1 MFEVE
6 RTNNGTSFRLCS
18 LRLFDH
24 PILHN
29 ISLKFSNE
37 YDTTNNVYTTVIIG
51 ENGIGKSTL
60 LGSIAEIFCYLERLK
75 RKRPTYDARPKYYFE
90 IEYKLSDQRI
100 KVANFVG
107 DVPYEGRKIFSRC
120 YIYTNGI
127 QTDFE
132 MIELPQRVIVSA
144 TTIADKFVAKS
155 TEMFRY
161 KGLRNENSPAL
172 TGTRT
177 MVRKTVSSLLES
189 LDTKTGFRQELRDL
203 LRYLKLSPRLELSY
217 RLTYSYELIRE
228 NIEAIEIKMFLKERR
243 KSPSDLDLN
252 TNRHL
257 EHDRNGDII
266 RERIPEQWQDRELV
280 LFVNDEERRLYEL
293 AAAFY
298 RTLFRRNQRGNY
310 IRYNLLEEGCK
321 ANEDKEYLKA
331 LDSLDLLSY
340 PFLKV
345 FKINEGYEFDNSS
358 SGESSLFCQLVNIM
372 SVIEPGSVILIDE
385 PECSTHPNWQ
395 ISYMKW
401 LEQTFKK
408 YNSCHFVVSTHSH
421 LLLSGLKGDNSSI
434 IALAKDDKTQ
444 QIINKSDGINTFG
457 WSADDILYEVFRIRN
472 KHNKALERDLERAVQ
487 LLEEKEPLST
497 KEINQIIERFNKVY
511 RGVKDPL
518 GKFIT
523 ELKEYAESKT
533 N

>member
-132 MIELPQRVIVSA
+132 MIELPQRVIAST
-144 TTIADKFVAKS
+144 TTIADKFVARS

-161 KGLRNENSPAL
+161 KGLRNENSPSS
-172 TGTRT
+172 TGTKT
-177 MVRKTVSSLLES
+177 MVRKTVLSLLES
-189 LDTKTGFRQELRDL
+189 LNVKSGFREE
-203 LRYLKLSPRLELSY
+203 LRYLLGCLKLRPRLELLY
-217 RLTYSYELIRE
+217 RLTYSYDLIKE
-228 NIEAIEIKMFLKERR
+228 NIEAIEIKMFLQERR
-243 KSPSDLDLN
+243 KSSSDLDRDTSRN
-252 TNRHL
+252 L
-257 EHDRNGDII
+257 ERDRNGDNN
-266 RERIPEQWQDRELV
+266 RERIPEQWKDRELV
-280 LFVNDEERRLYEL
+280 MFVNDEEQRQYEL

-298 RTLFRRNQRGNY
+298 RKLFRRNQRSNY
-310 IRYNLLEEGCK
+310 LKYNLLEEGCM
-321 ANEDKEYLKA
+321 ANEDKEYLKT
-331 LDSLDLLSY
+331 LDSLNLLSY
-340 PFLKV
+340 PYLKV

-385 PECSTHPNWQ
+385 PECSIHPNWQ
-395 ISYMKW
+395 ISYVKW
-401 LEQTFKK
+401 LEQIFKK
-408 YNSCHFVVSTHSH
+408 YKTCQFIVSTHSH
-421 LLLSGLKGDNSSI
+421 LLLSGLKEENSSI
-434 IALAKDDKTQ
+434 IALAKDDETQ

-457 WSADDILYEVFRIRN
+457 WSTDDILYEVFRIRN
-472 KHNKALERDLERAVQ
+472 KHNKALERDLERAVR
-487 LLEEKEPLST
+487 LLDEKGPVSLD
-497 KEINQIIERFNKVY
+497 EIQMIKERFNNVY
-511 RGVKDPL
+511 CGVRDPL
-518 GKFIT
+518 GALI
-523 ELKEYAESKT
+523 KEIEEYVKSRS
-533 N
+533 